1 MDKPRVLL
9 SLPHMGTSHV
19 ANSAAVESMMLVDQR
34 VQLHVARSSGR
45 PIESNLNGIVRNF
58 LAGDWDYWINLDDD
72 QTPLKNPIDLVF
84 LDKDVIGLP
93 TPAMGPADRESLN
106 PFHFN
111 VYDWDAG
118 ENSFTVHKVA
128 AGDEPLQE
136 VDAVGSGC
144 WVVAR
149 RVLEKVKKPLSSVF
163 DDDGVRAM
171 GGDLSFCLKAKEA
184 GFKIYAHYDYPC
196 RHFKTVDL
204 YEIMRLMAA
213 AKAGQI

>member
-9 SLPHMGTSHV
+9 SLPHTGTNHV

-34 VQLHVARSSGR
+34 VQLHCVRSSGR
-45 PIESNLNGIVRNF
+45 PIESNLNTIAKNF
-58 LAGDWDYWINLDDD
+58 LEGDWDYWINLDDD
-72 QTPLKNPIDLVF
+72 QAPLKNPIDLIF

-93 TPAMGPADRESLN
+93 TPTTRPKDAGVLN
-106 PFHFN
+106 PFCWN
-111 VYDWDAG
+111 VYDWDEN
-118 ENSFTVHKVA
+118 ENSFRPHQVLA
-128 AGDEPLQE
+128 DSEPLQE

-149 RVLEKVKKPLSSVF
+149 RVLEAVKKPLSSVF

-171 GGDLSFCLKAKEA
+171 GGDLSFCVKAKKA
-184 GFKIYAHYDYPC
+184 GFKIFVHYDYPC

-204 YEIMRLMAA
+204 YEIMRLLAA
-213 AKAGQI
+213 AKTGKL